1 MIKMIAMRIIGM
13 LSLILLLTSCKQQDL
28 LEGLTQQ
35 QANEI
40 LAVLKRNYIKGEKHS
55 AGKNGYTISVNNDDF
70 PVAVDLMRIYGLP
83 SRPDIEIS
91 QMFPSD
97 SLVSSPIAEKARL
110 YSGIEQRL
118 EQSIKLISGVYNARI
133 HVSYDG
139 VKELP
144 GKKENKMHVSALVV
158 YNPDAMEPSEQKIE
172 SIKRFLKNSFSEI
185 EYNNISVVLTPASV
199 R

>member
-1 MIKMIAMRIIGM
+1 MIALRIIGM

-40 LAVLKRNYIKGEKHS
+40 LAVLKKNYIMGEKFS
-55 AGKNGYTISVNNDDF
+55 TGKDGYTVSVNNDDF
-70 PVAVDLMRIYGLP
+70 PAAVELMRIYGLP

-91 QMFPSD
+91 QLFPSD

-118 EQSIKLISGVYNARI
+118 EQSVKLIAGVYNARI

-139 VKELP
+139 VKDTP
-144 GKKENKMHVSALVV
+144 GKKENKMHVSALVI
-158 YNPDAMEPSEQKIE
+158 YNPDTMEPSEQKIA
-172 SIKRFLKNSFSEI
+172 SIKRFLKNSFSEV
-185 EYNNISVVLTPASV
+185 EYNDISVVLTPASI